1 MSPKQAIGYPPEG
14 SVASGICRTLPSQAF
29 QRPSNLGKL
38 GAMRVRS
45 ALTGAILASSL
56 LLAMGA
62 SDPNPAEIPVPQG
75 GWANDRHAQKLEL
88 EKTHKYD
95 LLLVGD
101 SITHNFE
108 RPEFQPTWNQYFA
121 PRNALDLGYSG
132 ARTENILWNIAN
144 GELDGQSPKVV
155 TLMIGTNNADETNFP
170 THHTG
175 EQIYGGIRAIV
186 KAIRKKL
193 PHSKILLLRCF
204 PFGADPDHNSRGIVL
219 NRASELAKK
228 LADNRHVF
236 WCDVN
241 HVFLNPDGTMNKV
254 LMPDLLHPSPE
265 GAQKWGEAMEPLLSK
280 LYGDSA
286 R

>member
-1 MSPKQAIGYPPEG
+1 
-14 SVASGICRTLPSQAF
+14 
-29 QRPSNLGKL
+29 
-38 GAMRVRS
+38 MRVRS